1 MNPLLRLVP
10 ALVLACFALPGHAL
24 YKVVGPDGTVTYTD
38 RPPPAATG
46 RPAPVGART
55 EAPAGDAPLATLP
68 LELRQ
73 VSTRYPVTLY
83 TGADCAPCE
92 TGRRLLAARGVPFA
106 ERRVSSEEDAEALNR
121 LTGGRSIPT
130 LMIGTQALRGFADS
144 DWHSYLD
151 AAGYPRESRLPRGY
165 QQPAATPLVQR
176 QAEAAAQQ
184 ERPAAPAPAAEPAPP
199 PPAPPAPAG
208 IRF

>member
-55 EAPAGDAPLATLP
+55 EAPAGDAPLANLP

-176 QAEAAAQQ
+176 QAEAAAPQ